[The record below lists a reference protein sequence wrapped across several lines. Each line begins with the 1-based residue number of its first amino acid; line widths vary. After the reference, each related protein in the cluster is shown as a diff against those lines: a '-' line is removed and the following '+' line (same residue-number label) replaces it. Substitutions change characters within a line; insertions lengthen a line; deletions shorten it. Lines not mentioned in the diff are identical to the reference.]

1 MLRQGLAD
9 SGKAVAA
16 AERTRRDRGPEG
28 EHRNVLA
35 RMVGAVPGRIA
46 AVIGGD
52 DREIARAQRLAERRQ
67 PGIEALERPS
77 IASRVAAMAVERVEI
92 VEIGEDQRA
101 WSGVARSG
109 EHRREPAP
117 VLPPLDQPA
126 DSPTP
131 TD

>member
-16 AERTRRDRGPEG
+16 AERTRRDRGPGG
-28 EHRNVLA
+28 EHRDVLA
-35 RMVGAVPGRIA
+35 RMVGAAPGRIA
-46 AVIGGD
+46 TVIGGD

-109 EHRREPAP
+109 EQRREGGVVVRHRDRAG
-117 VLPPLDQPA
+117 
-126 DSPTP
+126 DSPTG
-131 TD
+131 